1 MNLIIFCLLTVS
13 LTILSS
19 KPKND
24 SKSLT
29 NKLKIILR
37 KDNRKS
43 LAIGICAFYF
53 ALLFFIDVSMN
64 SITGLENTPIIVAEK
79 LGLLIPLC
87 IISSLVPYL
96 ISLIYQ
102 IFQKDKIGLAFNVS
116 AIALNYW
123 GLIIFFNY

>member
-87 IISSLVPYL
+87 ITSSLVPYL

>member
-1 MNLIIFCLLTVS
+1 M
-13 LTILSS
+13 TILSS